1 MKVFIIIFSAIIF
14 LGLLGLVTY
23 QILSNDPT
31 EKGSVDTLLETER
44 MEEASQ
50 MIQRLVISVAV
61 AAVIGGL
68 FILFVLPKASET
80 LANLVY
86 DQNSQPLDPPEL
98 IDQGRSLKMQE
109 KFEEAIE
116 KFRLIL
122 DENAENREAWI
133 EIAGIQEVEFEDA
146 ELALATLREGWQSS
160 EWEMEDDINFI
171 HRIATIENDHFK
183 REIVAKELYESI
195 IERYEEN
202 DYQVNRAK
210 KAIAD
215 LS

>member
-68 FILFVLPKASET
+68 FILFVQEFKKLS
-80 LANLVY
+80 LRMLNLLL
-86 DQNSQPLDPPEL
+86 Q
-98 IDQGRSLKMQE
+98 
-109 KFEEAIE
+109 
-116 KFRLIL
+116 
-122 DENAENREAWI
+122 
-133 EIAGIQEVEFEDA
+133 
-146 ELALATLREGWQSS
+146 
-160 EWEMEDDINFI
+160 
-171 HRIATIENDHFK
+171 H
-183 REIVAKELYESI
+183 
-195 IERYEEN
+195 
-202 DYQVNRAK
+202 
-210 KAIAD
+210 
-215 LS
+215 

>member
-183 REIVAKELYESI
+183 REIVAKD
-195 IERYEEN
+195 ERLHYI
-202 DYQVNRAK
+202 QAF
-210 KAIAD
+210 
-215 LS
+215 